1 MGHGGEWGVEQ
12 VRVEEEEEERGGG
25 GRKTYR
31 RVSGEISEMCGVG
44 GVWRDAG

>member
-12 VRVEEEEEERGGG
+12 VRVEEEEEGERGGG

-31 RVSGEISEMCGVG
+31 RVSGEISEM
-44 GVWRDAG
+44 